1 MIKAVFFDW
10 VDTLAHPEPDKHE
23 VVHQVAQG
31 LGVELP
37 PQRLIKG
44 LHAAENQMP
53 SGAPPRWREG
63 KDEEPFICWWEI
75 LLAEVRASL
84 SKRLVALPRGKRSAC
99 SM

>member
-1 MIKAVFFDW
+1 M
-10 VDTLAHPEPDKHE
+10 
-23 VVHQVAQG
+23 
-31 LGVELP
+31 GVELP

-75 LLAEVRASL
+75 LLAEVRVKL
-84 SKRLVALPRGKRSAC
+84 SREVSCIAQGEAECLFDVT
-99 SM
+99 